1 MSSIFKLQ
9 HVGEPLLEFGGE
21 GRHLDVRFGLIDH
34 GPVDF
39 SLDRTKSVKVGLIG
53 SSRTADGLREWFR
66 RCETQI
72 SAKQSRQPNLFP
84 AFPGIGIGGP
94 FRCWFEI
101 DDQHQRILTS
111 SSITDVVREPV
122 DEVAIKKAVDLFK
135 EEIRDLSQLDRP
147 PQVIVCA
154 LPIEIIERVKNLQVS
169 DQKTEDIGESE
180 EVDNGDESGD
190 RLYEDFRGALKA
202 ASMPMRIPIQLIWP
216 STYDNSA
223 VIKRKLARLSD
234 RRVQDEAT
242 RAWNFFCALYY
253 KAGGTPWR
261 MIRDRKRYDA
271 TYLGIS
277 FFQDLSRGSLR
288 TSSAQMFDERGEG
301 LILKGGTALEDK
313 QDRHPYLSRDDA
325 YLLLKRSLAAYKK
338 EHGHFPARLVIHKSA
353 KFHADELEGL
363 DGALEEAGIDMAD
376 FIWLPRRSPIKLVR
390 QGDYPPLRGT
400 AMRLDRDTAL
410 LYTRG
415 SVDFFATYPGMYVP
429 NPLVLRCQR
438 RDRTDWDTLLQETM
452 ELTKMNWNNTQF
464 DGALPITMR
473 AARQVGEILKY
484 IPDGADHEADPRY
497 RFYM

>member
-1 MSSIFKLQ
+1 MSSTFNLK
-9 HVGEPLLEFGGE
+9 HYGEPLLEFGGE

-39 SLDRTKSVKVGLIG
+39 SLDRTKSLKIGVVG
-53 SSRTADGLREWFR
+53 SSRTVDGLREWFR
-66 RCETQI
+66 RCEGEI
-72 SAKQSRQPNLFP
+72 AAKPSRQPNLFP
-84 AFPGIGIGGP
+84 AFPGISIGGP

-101 DDQHQRILTS
+101 DDQHQRILSTS
-111 SSITDVVREPV
+111 GISEVVRELA
-122 DEVAIKKAVDLFK
+122 DEAAIKKAVALFL

-147 PQVIVCA
+147 PQVIICA

-169 DQKTEDIGESE
+169 KDTEL
-180 EVDNGDESGD
+180 ESGD
-190 RLYEDFRGALKA
+190 GDQEAGSDDEPNTRLYADFRGALKA
-202 ASMPMRIPIQLIWP
+202 ASMAMKIPIQLVWP

-223 VIKRKLARLSD
+223 VIKRKLAKLSD

-261 MIRDRKRYDA
+261 MIRDRKAYDT

-277 FFQDLSRGSLR
+277 FFENLSGGSLR
-288 TSSAQMFDERGEG
+288 TSSAQLFDERGEG

-313 QDRHPYLSRDDA
+313 HDRHPYLSRDDA
-325 YLLLKRSLAAYKK
+325 YSLLKRSLAAYKR
-338 EHGHFPARLVIHKSA
+338 EHLNFPARLVIHKSSR
-353 KFHADELEGL
+353 FHEDEFEGL
-363 DGALEEAGIDMAD
+363 NTALEEAGVTMAD
-376 FIWLPRRSPIKLVR
+376 FIWMPRRSPIKLVR

-400 AMRLDRDTAL
+400 AMRIDQDTSL

-429 NPLVLRCQR
+429 NPLILRCQR
-438 RDRTDWDTLLQETM
+438 RDRTEWDALLEETM
-452 ELTKMNWNNTQF
+452 ALTKMNWNNTQF

-484 IPDGADHEADPRY
+484 IPEGVDADPRY

>member
-1 MSSIFKLQ
+1 M
-9 HVGEPLLEFGGE
+9 
-21 GRHLDVRFGLIDH
+21 DVRFGLIDH

-39 SLDRTKSVKVGLIG
+39 SLDRTKTVKVGVIG
-53 SSRTADGLREWFR
+53 SSRTVDGLREWFR
-66 RCETQI
+66 RCESI
-72 SAKQSRQPNLFP
+72 VPAKQSRQPNLFP
-84 AFPGIGIGGP
+84 AFPGSGIGGP

-101 DDQHQRILTS
+101 DDQHQRILATS
-111 SSITDVVREPV
+111 SISDVVREIA
-122 DEVAIKKAVDLFK
+122 DETAIKKAVDLFI

-147 PQVIVCA
+147 PHVIVCA
-154 LPIEIIERVKNLQVS
+154 LPIEIIERVKNLRIAEEEALGS
-169 DQKTEDIGESE
+169 GGTGDSEDADDPE
-180 EVDNGDESGD
+180 NG
-190 RLYEDFRGALKA
+190 LYEDFRGALKA
-202 ASMPMRIPIQLIWP
+202 ASMPMKIPIQLIWP

-223 VIKRKLARLSD
+223 IIKRKLARLSD

-261 MIRDRKRYDA
+261 MIRDRKSYDT

-288 TSSAQMFDERGEG
+288 TSSAQLFDERGEG

-313 QDRHPYLSRDDA
+313 HDRNPYLSRDDA
-325 YLLLKRSLAAYKK
+325 HSLLKRSLGAYKR
-338 EHGHFPARLVIHKSA
+338 EHANYPARLVIHKSSR
-353 KFHADELEGL
+353 FHDDELEGL
-363 DGALEEAGIDMAD
+363 NAALDEAGVTMAD
-376 FIWLPRRSPIKLVR
+376 FIWMPRRSPIKLVR

-400 AMRLDRDTAL
+400 AMRVDQDSSL

-429 NPLVLRCQR
+429 NPLILRCQR
-438 RDRTDWDTLLQETM
+438 RDRTEWDALLHETM
-452 ELTKMNWNNTQF
+452 ALTKMNWNNTQF

-484 IPDGADHEADPRY
+484 IPDGVEADPRY